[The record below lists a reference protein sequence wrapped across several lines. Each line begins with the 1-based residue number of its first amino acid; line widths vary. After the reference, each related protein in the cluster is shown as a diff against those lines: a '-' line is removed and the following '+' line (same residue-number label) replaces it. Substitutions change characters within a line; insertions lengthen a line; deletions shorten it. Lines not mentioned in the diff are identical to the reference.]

1 MKLPLNLLPTTKK
14 YIKLDDTANIIR
26 REQRSYGNRVSLN
39 GYQMQLR
46 MLQDMHDDDI
56 YRINIAYP
64 NRIELICFGM
74 DKLDVGIE
82 GVYDNINSLPNW
94 IQERLSVLSMLPPSS
109 TGDNDVEGIGRRISE
124 RVYWVYAQNVIASM
138 LVS

>member
-14 YIKLDDTANIIR
+14 YIKLDDTAELVR
-26 REQRSYGNRVSLN
+26 REQRGYGNRVSHN

-109 TGDNDVEGIGRRISE
+109 TGDNDVDGIGRRISE

>member
-82 GVYDNINSLPNW
+82 GVYD
-94 IQERLSVLSMLPPSS
+94 SS
-109 TGDNDVEGIGRRISE
+109 YYISI
-124 RVYWVYAQNVIASM
+124 YFSYTLI
-138 LVS
+138 

>member
-1 MKLPLNLLPTTKK
+1 MKLSLNLLPTTKK

-26 REQRSYGNRVSLN
+26 REQRSYGNRVLHN